1 MAEKYEGKTRY
12 QDKNIA
18 DGYDDRRFVGSKGKW
33 THKREKE
40 CLEKMLEVVPKG
52 EKILEL
58 PCGTGRLTE
67 FLLQIGYKVTAADI
81 SDEMMRH
88 AKSKTEAFGSKVTFE
103 KADIEKLKYKDNTFS
118 AIAVIRLLHHIP
130 TSLHSKVLGE
140 LHRVTKKW
148 VVITYSNKCTFQNI
162 RRNIVA
168 MYTKEPRYSIS
179 KKQFLDEVAQAGFKV
194 VEYMP
199 ILPFISE
206 EVFVL
211 LEKE

>member
-1 MAEKYEGKTRY
+1 MTEKYEGKTRY

-18 DGYDDRRFVGSKGKW
+18 DGYDDRRFIGLKGKW

-40 CLEKMLEVVPKG
+40 CLEKMLAVVPKG

-67 FLLQIGYKVTAADI
+67 FLLQLGYEVTAADI

-88 AKSKTEAFGSKVTFE
+88 AKSKTEAFGSKVTFK
-103 KADIEKLKYKDNTFS
+103 KADIEDLLYEDNTFS

-130 TSLHSKVLGE
+130 AELHSKVLAE

-148 VVITYSNKCTFQNI
+148 LVITYSNKHTFQNL
-162 RRNIVA
+162 RRNIMA
-168 MYTKEPRYSIS
+168 LFTKEPRYSIS
-179 KKQFLDEVAQAGFKV
+179 KEQFLNKVAQTGFTV
-194 VEYMP
+194 VEYLP
-199 ILPFISE
+199 ILPVISE

-211 LEKE
+211 LEKQ

>member
-1 MAEKYEGKTRY
+1 MTEKYEGKTRY

-18 DGYDDRRFVGSKGKW
+18 DGYDDRRFIGLKGRW

-40 CLEKMLEVVPKG
+40 CLEKMLAVIPKG
-52 EKILEL
+52 DKILEL

-67 FLLQIGYKVTAADI
+67 FLLELGYEVTAADI

-88 AKSKTEAFGSKVTFE
+88 AKSKTETFGSKVSFE
-103 KADIEKLKYKDNTFS
+103 KADIENLKYEDNAFS

-130 TSLHSKVLGE
+130 STLHSKVLAE

-148 VVITYSNKCTFQNI
+148 LVITYSNKHTFQNL
-162 RRNIVA
+162 RRNIKA
-168 MYTKEPRYSIS
+168 IYTKEPRYSIS
-179 KKQFLDEVAQAGFKV
+179 KEQFLTEVTQAGFKV
-194 VEYMP
+194 VKYLP
-199 ILPFISE
+199 LFPFISE

-211 LEKE
+211 LEKQ